1 MTEMHVLPDVERDD
15 VVIGEAVHAAM
26 WRAHVTQ
33 TQLARALGIDQA
45 AVSRRLRG
53 RTAWK
58 VSEIRLTAALVGVR
72 VAELLPPE
80 VEVDAAQSRAA

>member
-1 MTEMHVLPDVERDD
+1 MQVLPDVERDD

-33 TQLARALGIDQA
+33 TQLARVLGIDQA

-53 RTAWK
+53 RTAW
-58 VSEIRLTAALVGVR
+58 SATRTPTSAGSRDDTETDPALPRPNGLR
-72 VAELLPPE
+72 P
-80 VEVDAAQSRAA
+80 